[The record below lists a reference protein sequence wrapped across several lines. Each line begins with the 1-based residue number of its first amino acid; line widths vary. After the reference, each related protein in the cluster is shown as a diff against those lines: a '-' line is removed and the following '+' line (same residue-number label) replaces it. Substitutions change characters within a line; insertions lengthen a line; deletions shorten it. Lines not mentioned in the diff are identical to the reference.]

1 MTNPGDTVD
10 PGQIQAGGNS
20 GSDAPPEGSKN
31 LAERIL
37 QSIENL
43 VTLNI
48 NTIVDDAGIKK
59 TMTSTINLIDGD
71 ITTEFDIAFVTG
83 DIKELRDY
91 QTQREAEGHQIIKDN
106 IDALGKL
113 IDLFKTARSSIGGV
127 DPSAPSA

>member
-1 MTNPGDTVD
+1 MTSPSNTVN
-10 PGQIQAGGNS
+10 PGQIQVEGNGGS
-20 GSDAPPEGSKN
+20 AAPAERSKN

-37 QSIENL
+37 QSIEAL

-83 DIKELRDY
+83 DLKELRDY
-91 QTQREAEGHQIIKDN
+91 QTQREAQGHQIIKDN

>member
-10 PGQIQAGGNS
+10 PGQIQAGGN
-20 GSDAPPEGSKN
+20 GGPDAPPETSKN

-83 DIKELRDY
+83 DLKELRDY
-91 QTQREAEGHQIIKDN
+91 QTQREAQGHQIIKDN